1 MMKYIKVANRTDD
14 VNRLHLEKLG
24 LSTKRND
31 PTTIGQFGSGIKYAP
46 ISALRMGLDF
56 VFCGSDS
63 KGDYS
68 LRYKAVDEDGIQS
81 IVYDYGDYQK
91 QSSFTI
97 DAGCMSWDSE
107 WQIYREI
114 ISNAKDNGNWTRE
127 IVDTVES
134 KPGEFA
140 VYITASNGMMDI
152 YNKHDYYFSDD
163 RNIVYSDDYTG
174 ISFLDK
180 IDSTMHIYYKSVL
193 VSTLESENRTSLFD
207 YETENA
213 SLNEDRELKEVS
225 DEYIKISKT
234 IARCKDKKIVK
245 KILDKMFEKEL
256 VEFFMI
262 SEFHWTYT
270 SPSEFWSEMFY
281 EKFSD
286 DAVIVSPEQSLVSGY
301 IQIIK
306 SSGKK
311 PVICPSNS
319 IYLFLSAC
327 KIDKA
332 EDVIGEEAKYDIDSD
347 ITKYPKLVEAMRIAS
362 YFEPGINDMPNPLA
376 VFDSKNNS
384 TVVGVTINM
393 NKEDEKQILVSAES
407 ASDSTTREILATI
420 IHEYDHY
427 STGISDSMYRD
438 FRNLADKRIANLMFK
453 LYKET
458 PVVIHNGLLKIKT
471 IDLPL
476 FSSLDY
482 VMEYLPSFG
491 WHLVRIGKL
500 EFKLVIPEFKS
511 GVPIKK
517 SGVCQVDETGENFI
531 INIGF
536 NGTIERIA

>member
-1 MMKYIKVANRTDD
+1 MKYIKVANRTDE

-56 VFCGSDS
+56 VFCGSDT
-63 KGDYS
+63 KGNYS
-68 LRYKAVDEDGIQS
+68 LRYKPVDEDGIQS

-91 QSSFTI
+91 QSSFTV

-107 WQIYREI
+107 WQIYREV
-114 ISNAKDNGNWTRE
+114 ISNAKDNGYWTRE
-127 IVDTVES
+127 IVDKVEN
-134 KPGEFA
+134 KLGEFA
-140 VYITASNGMMDI
+140 VYITASKGMMDV

-163 RNIVYSDDYTG
+163 RNVIYSDDYTG

-180 IDSTMHIYYKSVL
+180 IDSSMHIYYKSVL
-193 VSTLESENRTSLFD
+193 VSTLESENRVSLFD
-207 YETENA
+207 YETDNA

-225 DEYIKISKT
+225 NEYIKISKT
-234 IARCKDKKIVK
+234 IARCKDKKIVR
-245 KILDKMFEKEL
+245 KILDKMFEKDL
-256 VEFFMI
+256 MEFSMI
-262 SEFHWTYT
+262 SEYHWSYT

-281 EKFSD
+281 DKFSD
-286 DAVIVSPEQSLVSGY
+286 DAVIVSPEQSLISGF

-306 SSGKK
+306 SSGRK
-311 PVICPSNS
+311 PVICSSNS

-332 EDVIGEEAKYDIDSD
+332 EDVISEEAKYDIDRD
-347 ITKYPKLVEAMRIAS
+347 INKYPKLVEAMRIAS

-384 TVVGVTINM
+384 TVVGITINM
-393 NKEDEKQILVSAES
+393 NKENEKQILVSSES
-407 ASDSTTREILATI
+407 ATDSTTREILATI

-427 STGISDSMYRD
+427 STGISDSMYRE

-458 PVVIHNGLLKIKT
+458 PIVIHNGLLKIKT

-491 WHLVRIGKL
+491 WHLLRIGKL
-500 EFKLVIPEFKS
+500 EFKLVIPEWKS
-511 GVPIKK
+511 DVSVKK
-517 SGVCQVDETGENFI
+517 SGVCQVDQSGENFI

>member
-1 MMKYIKVANRTDD
+1 MKYIKVANRTDE

-56 VFCGSDS
+56 VFCGSDT
-63 KGDYS
+63 KGNYS

-81 IVYDYGDYQK
+81 IVYDYGNYQK
-91 QSSFTI
+91 QSSFTV

-107 WQIYREI
+107 WQIYREV
-114 ISNAKDNGNWTRE
+114 ISNAKDNGYWTRE
-127 IVDTVES
+127 IVDKVEN

-140 VYITASNGMMDI
+140 VYITASKGMMDV

-163 RNIVYSDDYTG
+163 RNVIYSDDYTG

-180 IDSTMHIYYKSVL
+180 IDSSMHIYYKSVL
-193 VSTLESENRTSLFD
+193 VSTLESENRVSLFD
-207 YETENA
+207 YETDNA

-225 DEYIKISKT
+225 NEYIKISKT
-234 IARCKDKKIVK
+234 ISRCKDKKIVR
-245 KILDKMFEKEL
+245 KILDKMFQKDL
-256 VEFFMI
+256 MEFSMI
-262 SEFHWTYT
+262 SEYHWSYT

-281 EKFSD
+281 DKFSD
-286 DAVIVSPEQSLVSGY
+286 DAVIVSPEQSLVSGF
-301 IQIIK
+301 IEIIK
-306 SSGKK
+306 SSGRK
-311 PVICPSNS
+311 PVICSSNS

-332 EDVIGEEAKYDIDSD
+332 EDVIKEEAKYDIDRD

-362 YFEPGINDMPNPLA
+362 YFEPGINDMQNPIA

-393 NKEDEKQILVSAES
+393 NKDSEKQILVSSES

-427 STGISDSMYRD
+427 STGISDNMYRE

-500 EFKLVIPEFKS
+500 EFKLVTPELKS
-511 GVPIKK
+511 DVSIKK
-517 SGVCQVDETGENFI
+517 SGVCQVDESGENFI

-536 NGTIERIA
+536 NGVIERIA

>member
-1 MMKYIKVANRTDD
+1 MKYIKVANRTDE

-56 VFCGSDS
+56 VFCGSDT
-63 KGDYS
+63 KGNYS

-91 QSSFTI
+91 QSSFTV

-107 WQIYREI
+107 WQIYREV
-114 ISNAKDNGNWTRE
+114 ISNAKDNGYWTRE
-127 IVDTVES
+127 IVDKVEN

-140 VYITASNGMMDI
+140 VYITASKGIMDV
-152 YNKHDYYFSDD
+152 YNEHDYYFSDD
-163 RNIVYSDDYTG
+163 RNVIYSDDYTG

-180 IDSTMHIYYKSVL
+180 IDSSMNIYYKSVL
-193 VSTLESENRTSLFD
+193 VSTLESENRVSLFD
-207 YETENA
+207 YETDNA

-225 DEYIKISKT
+225 NEYIKISKT
-234 IARCKDKKIVK
+234 ISRCKDKKIVR
-245 KILDKMFEKEL
+245 KILDKMFQKDL
-256 VEFFMI
+256 MEFSMI
-262 SEFHWTYT
+262 SEYHWSYT

-281 EKFSD
+281 DKFSD
-286 DAVIVSPEQSLVSGY
+286 DAVIVSPEQSLVSGF
-301 IQIIK
+301 IEIIK
-306 SSGKK
+306 SSGRK
-311 PVICPSNS
+311 PVICSSNS

-332 EDVIGEEAKYDIDSD
+332 EDVIKEEAKYDIDRD

-362 YFEPGINDMPNPLA
+362 YFEPGINDMQNPIA

-393 NKEDEKQILVSAES
+393 NKDSGKQILVSSES

-427 STGISDSMYRD
+427 STGISDNMYRE

-500 EFKLVIPEFKS
+500 EFKLVTPELKS
-511 GVPIKK
+511 DVSIKK
-517 SGVCQVDETGENFI
+517 SGVCQVDESGENFI

>member
-1 MMKYIKVANRTDD
+1 MKYIKVANRTDE

-56 VFCGSDS
+56 VFCGSDT
-63 KGDYS
+63 KGNYS
-68 LRYKAVDEDGIQS
+68 LRYKPVDEDGIQS

-91 QSSFTI
+91 QSSFTV

-107 WQIYREI
+107 WQIYREV
-114 ISNAKDNGNWTRE
+114 ISNAKDNGYWTRE
-127 IVDTVES
+127 VVDKVEN

-140 VYITASNGMMDI
+140 VYITASKGMMDV

-163 RNIVYSDDYTG
+163 RNVIYSDDYTG

-180 IDSTMHIYYKSVL
+180 IDSSMNIYYKSVL
-193 VSTLESENRTSLFD
+193 VSTLESENRVSLFD
-207 YETENA
+207 YETDNA

-225 DEYIKISKT
+225 SEYIKISKT
-234 IARCKDKKIVK
+234 IARCKDKKIVR
-245 KILDKMFEKEL
+245 KILDKMFQKDL
-256 VEFFMI
+256 LEFSMI
-262 SEFHWTYT
+262 SEYHWSYT

-281 EKFSD
+281 DKFSD
-286 DAVIVSPEQSLVSGY
+286 DAVIVSPEQSLVSGF
-301 IQIIK
+301 IEIIK
-306 SSGKK
+306 SSGRK
-311 PVICPSNS
+311 PVICSSNS

-332 EDVIGEEAKYDIDSD
+332 EDVIKEEAKYDIDRD

-362 YFEPGINDMPNPLA
+362 YFEPGINDMRNPIA

-393 NKEDEKQILVSAES
+393 NKDSEKQILVSSES

-427 STGISDSMYRD
+427 STGISDNMYRE

-458 PVVIHNGLLKIKT
+458 PIVIHNGLLKIKT

-491 WHLVRIGKL
+491 WHLLRIGKL
-500 EFKLVIPEFKS
+500 EFKLVTPELKS
-511 GVPIKK
+511 DVSIRK
-517 SGVCQVDETGENFI
+517 SGVCQVDESGENFI

>member
-1 MMKYIKVANRTDD
+1 MKYIKVANRTDE

-56 VFCGSDS
+56 VFCGSDT
-63 KGDYS
+63 KGNYS

-91 QSSFTI
+91 QSSFTV

-107 WQIYREI
+107 WQIYREV
-114 ISNAKDNGNWTRE
+114 ISNAKDNGYWTRE
-127 IVDTVES
+127 VVDKVEN

-140 VYITASNGMMDI
+140 VFITASKGMMDV

-163 RNIVYSDDYTG
+163 RNVIYSDDYTG

-180 IDSTMHIYYKSVL
+180 IDSSMHIYYKSVL
-193 VSTLESENRTSLFD
+193 VSTLESENRVSLFD
-207 YETENA
+207 YETDNA

-225 DEYIKISKT
+225 SEYIKISKT
-234 IARCKDKKIVK
+234 IARCKDKKIVR
-245 KILDKMFEKEL
+245 KILDKMFEKDL
-256 VEFFMI
+256 MEFSMI
-262 SEFHWTYT
+262 SEYHWSYT

-281 EKFSD
+281 DKFSD
-286 DAVIVSPEQSLVSGY
+286 DAVIVSPEQSLVSGF
-301 IQIIK
+301 IEIIK
-306 SSGKK
+306 SSGRK
-311 PVICPSNS
+311 PVVCSSNS

-332 EDVIGEEAKYDIDSD
+332 EDVIKEEAKYDIDRD

-362 YFEPGINDMPNPLA
+362 YFEPGINDMRNPIA

-393 NKEDEKQILVSAES
+393 NKDSEKQILVSSES

-427 STGISDSMYRD
+427 STGISDSMYRE

-458 PVVIHNGLLKIKT
+458 PIVIHNGLLKIKT

-491 WHLVRIGKL
+491 WHLLRIGKL
-500 EFKLVIPEFKS
+500 EFKLVTPELKS
-511 GVPIKK
+511 DVSIRK
-517 SGVCQVDETGENFI
+517 SGVCQVDESGENFI

>member
-1 MMKYIKVANRTDD
+1 MKYIKVANRTDD